1 MSVFGKHPLSVLSD
15 EPPSKQKFVGER
27 RRSQLA
33 ELEIGAA
40 AARMAILLSR

>member
-1 MSVFGKHPLSVLSD
+1 LLVSG
-15 EPPSKQKFVGER
+15 

-40 AARMAILLSR
+40 AARMAILGSGSV